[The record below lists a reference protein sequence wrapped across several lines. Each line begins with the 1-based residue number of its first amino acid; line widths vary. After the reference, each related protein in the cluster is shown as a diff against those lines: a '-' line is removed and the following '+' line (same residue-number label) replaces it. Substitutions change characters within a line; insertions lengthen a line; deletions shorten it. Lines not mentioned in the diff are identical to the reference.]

1 MEEARWHERVETLIG
16 LSIGLRARFKM
27 MRSIHGSKIASTRL
41 VRAAWETAVAIESVH
56 ARAHPD
62 FVFVVMEEYRLLK
75 GTIYAM
81 ENAIGVPPYVLKQWR
96 DVYCGVK

>member
-16 LSIGLRARFKM
+16 LSIGLRARF
-27 MRSIHGSKIASTRL
+27 RLARRLDGSKRASTRL
-41 VRAAWETAVAIESVH
+41 VRQAWEIAVAIENVH

-81 ENAIGVPPYVLKQWR
+81 ESAIGVPPYVLKEWR